1 MGGGKEVRRGEEG
14 VESDADRSRGEA
26 RRRGEEERWGGEV
39 RRRGEEESAA
49 FTSSSSN
56 PLPHH
61 ALPPHHSTLPPSHP
75 SSHLEDSSS
84 SSGSSLVLPAPH
96 SGPFMEGPECETPNF
111 RGRGVPPN
119 DRGVG
124 AAAPAAS
131 AAASTAAG
139 AATSS
144 YTFSTLLLLKIQYI
158 FTCLC

>member
-1 MGGGKEVRRGEEG
+1 RRVGEG
-14 VESDADRSRGEA
+14 
-26 RRRGEEERWGGEV
+26 

-49 FTSSSSN
+49 FTSSSFN

-61 ALPPHHSTLPPSHP
+61 ALPPHHPTLPPSHP
-75 SSHLEDSSS
+75 SSHLEDSSSSSS

-96 SGPFMEGPECETPNF
+96 SGPFMEGPECETPTF